1 MVKLPH
7 KVTKKQKT
15 DKSEDTT
22 DQGSPPNTPP
32 QNDLQQ
38 TGMDASMGAT
48 APLISNNNKPIVHS
62 YVSYSYP
69 IYNIDEN
76 STFSASTPKPSTPPQ
91 TPVSSTS
98 SSVPSTPTSTT
109 VSTPPSE
116 SVNTKANGLESP
128 QGPKAEEENQDINGD
143 GFVDIRGDQDMTE
156 LDLDIKQ
163 TSAVN
168 RASQTKKPKINL
180 TFLSR

>member
-1 MVKLPH
+1 
-7 KVTKKQKT
+7 
-15 DKSEDTT
+15 
-22 DQGSPPNTPP
+22 
-32 QNDLQQ
+32 
-38 TGMDASMGAT
+38 
-48 APLISNNNKPIVHS
+48 VHS

-168 RASQTKKPKINL
+168 RASQTKKTKN
-180 TFLSR
+180 